1 MSTKLTKYAGKQF
14 HIYEDCFDQEN
25 GLYIELEG
33 IKEYSVNFSES
44 FDNRYNNIKLL
55 ISKSLWEEMREKIIE
70 DYEKERKENE
80 R

>member
-1 MSTKLTKYAGKQF
+1 MSTKVTKYAGKQF

-25 GLYIELEG
+25 GLYIELDG

-55 ISKSLWEEMREKIIE
+55 IG
-70 DYEKERKENE
+70 
-80 R
+80 

>member
-1 MSTKLTKYAGKQF
+1 MSTKLTKYFGKKF

-25 GLYIELEG
+25 GIYVELED

-44 FDNRYNNIKLL
+44 GDNRYNSIKLL
-55 ISKSLWEEMREKIIE
+55 LSKVLWKEIREKIIE
-70 DYEKERKENE
+70 DYEKEIKENE